1 MTKSA
6 VANLTRVL
14 SIRLNPPRSNLVIT
28 AFKPGGV
35 YIGKKRLS
43 MKSQPE

>member
-1 MTKSA
+1 MTKSV

-14 SIRLNPPRSNLVIT
+14 SIRVNPPRSNLVIT

-43 MKSQPE
+43 MKGLPV